1 MCGIAGIVGGRC
13 ADPEAMRRVL
23 HALRH
28 RGPDDEDLHQAR
40 GATLGHRRLSI
51 IDLAGG
57 RQPIGNEDGTRWIVC
72 NGEIYNYKELM
83 RELEQKGHRFRTRSD
98 TEVILHL
105 YEELGEACLD
115 RLRGMFAFAIW
126 DENEQRLFAARDHL
140 GQKPFFYREGAGGE
154 LAFASEIK
162 GLLPLLP
169 GAPSVDAEALHQY
182 LALRIVAQP
191 RSMFR
196 EIGKLPPAH
205 ALTFSARDGLRI
217 RRYWDLPYGPKLE
230 GSEDELVDALEE
242 QLVES
247 VRLHM
252 VSDVPVGAFLSGG
265 LDSTL
270 VLALAAKHGGVPEP
284 IPTFTIG
291 LPYGEY
297 DEAPAARLVAERY
310 GTRHTERLM
319 VPSLTAN
326 LPDLVYHLDEP
337 SDPLS
342 VCTYLV
348 SKIAKE
354 HVKVVLG
361 GDGGD
366 ELFGGYDR
374 YYGNLYAGYYA
385 LVPPALRRG
394 LVGPLLDL
402 VPDGDWYK
410 SRSHQMKWLHRA
422 SFLSGGER
430 YARTLGYF
438 YFPPDRSEGLYGPE
452 LERAAKGF
460 DPYGAI
466 SDAYARAPAEHPIDK
481 MLYADSQVRLPDHSV
496 MILDRTSMAHG
507 LEARSPLMDHKV
519 AEFAARLP
527 VELKV
532 RWRTLRYV
540 QQRLCER
547 HLPKELLTRKKQGF
561 SSALPYLLK
570 DEYRLLFD
578 AFLRRSELARDGF
591 LAQGGIDALLGQQ
604 AAGRA
609 DHGNRLWLLLNAE
622 AWYRM
627 HIQGQSREV
636 LAETIAAHGT
646 AAAVGRAA

>member
-13 ADPEAMRRVL
+13 ADPEAIGRML

-28 RGPDDEDLHQAR
+28 RGPDDTDVHAAR
-40 GATLGHRRLSI
+40 GATLGQRRLSI

-72 NGEIYNYKELM
+72 NGEIYNYRELM
-83 RELEQKGHRFRTRSD
+83 AELEAKGHRFSTRSD
-98 TEVILHL
+98 SEVILHL

-126 DENEQRLFAARDHL
+126 DEGEQRLFAARDHL
-140 GQKPFFYREGAGGE
+140 GQKPFYYRQDGGE

-169 GAPSVDAEALHQY
+169 GGPEVEPAALHQY
-182 LALRIVAQP
+182 LSLRIVAP
-191 RSMFR
+191 PFSMFR
-196 EIGKLPPAH
+196 GIQKLPPAYC
-205 ALTFSARDGLRI
+205 LSFSARDGLKV
-217 RRYWDLPYGPKLE
+217 RRYWDLSYEPKHK
-230 GSEDELVDALEE
+230 GSEEELIDALEQRLIE
-242 QLVES
+242 A
-247 VRLHM
+247 VRLHT

-270 VLALAAKHGGVPEP
+270 VAAMLMKHAAPGPV
-284 IPTFTIG
+284 PTFTIG
-291 LPYGEY
+291 VPYGDY
-297 DEAPAARLVAERY
+297 DEAPYARMVAERY
-310 GTRHTERLM
+310 GTAHHEETV

-326 LPDLVYHLDEP
+326 LPDLVYFLDEP

-348 SKIAKE
+348 SRMARR

-385 LVPPALRRG
+385 LLPPAVRRG
-394 LVGPLLDL
+394 VISPLLGL
-402 VPDGDWYK
+402 IPDGDWYK
-410 SRSHQMKWLHRA
+410 SKSHQVKWLHRA
-422 SFLSGGER
+422 SFLTGGER
-430 YARTLGYF
+430 YAQTLGYF
-438 YFPPDRSEGLYGPE
+438 YFPPERRDGLYGPE
-452 LERAAKGF
+452 LRRAAASF
-460 DPYGAI
+460 
-466 SDAYARAPAEHPIDK
+466 DAYAPIAEAYERAPADHPVDR
-481 MLYADSQVRLPDHSV
+481 MLYADSQIRLPDHSV

-507 LEARSPLMDHKV
+507 LEARSPFMDHKV
-519 AEFAARLP
+519 AEFCAGLP
-527 VELKV
+527 TELKV
-532 RWRTLRYV
+532 RWRTLRYL
-540 QQRLCER
+540 QHRLAER
-547 HLPKELLTRKKQGF
+547 YLPPEVLARKKQGF

-570 DEYRLLFD
+570 DEYRRLFRC
-578 AFLRRSELARDGF
+578 FLERAELARDGF
-591 LAQGGIDALLGQQ
+591 LEQAGIDRLLQQQ

-609 DHGNRLWLLLNAE
+609 DNGNRLWLLLNAE

-627 HIQGQSREV
+627 HIRGEGREAM
-636 LAETIAAHGT
+636 AERIAAQAPAEP
-646 AAAVGRAA
+646 AADRAA